1 MARPQKAGLDYF
13 SHDTDASNDEKLEA
27 MESSYGLAGHAFYFK
42 LLERIYHQPNFELDI
57 SDAETIQ
64 ILARKWRITV
74 KTFNAML
81 ETAVKWRLFDAG
93 AYSSRRCLRSDGVQ
107 RRASTVVE
115 KRDSMKRRYLDS
127 KVEVS
132 DAETIQKSDRNVAE
146 TIPPLIP
153 LSPNNPLPPI
163 VPLNKRKVKE
173 KESKEERKKEVVGLL
188 PDWIDK
194 ETWKD
199 FLEMRKRL
207 RASPTDKAIQLLIK
221 DLENFKAGGDDP
233 NKVLE
238 QSIANSW
245 RGLFP
250 LKDKKGRDAGQSN
263 PRKLPTRYTRPEE
276 L

>member
-1 MARPQKAGLDYF
+1 MM
-13 SHDTDASNDEKLEA
+13 EKE
-27 MESSYGLAGHAFYFK
+27 GKGG
-42 LLERIYHQPNFELDI
+42 ERER
-57 SDAETIQ
+57 E
-64 ILARKWRITV
+64 
-74 KTFNAML
+74 
-81 ETAVKWRLFDAG
+81 
-93 AYSSRRCLRSDGVQ
+93 
-107 RRASTVVE
+107 
-115 KRDSMKRRYLDS
+115 
-127 KVEVS
+127 
-132 DAETIQKSDRNVAE
+132 
-146 TIPPLIP
+146 
-153 LSPNNPLPPI
+153 
-163 VPLNKRKVKE
+163 KE
-173 KESKEERKKEVVGLL
+173 KESKLYIL

-194 ETWKD
+194 QTWKD